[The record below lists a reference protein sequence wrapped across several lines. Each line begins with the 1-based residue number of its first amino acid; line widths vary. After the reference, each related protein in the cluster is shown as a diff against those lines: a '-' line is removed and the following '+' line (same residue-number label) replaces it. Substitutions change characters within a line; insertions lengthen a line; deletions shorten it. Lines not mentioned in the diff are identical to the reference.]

1 MYLAVVQNALLMM
14 RFSSGNSRSDYL
26 DKHGHYLEAD
36 NPVAS
41 LLDTAIFFF
50 GVLQMVSCV
59 IVVCL
64 DALQSGVLSVQE
76 RWEQSEGC
84 TFAEVLKRTR
94 KERGFLLKFVLK
106 TPYDLMRD
114 FQLVFYTFAF
124 LMAVMGLLASQFF
137 FAFHLL
143 DMVNKSTDLQ
153 NVFKSITLNGR
164 SLVLTG
170 LLGATIIWIYAI
182 IGYQFS
188 GHLHF
193 LDESD
198 NEMCTTLLVCWVSA
212 LASGLREGDIGQIME
227 AKRSTDEAWSFTV
240 LYQFTYYIIVITVLL
255 NVIFGRARSSN
266 LRCLS
271 QRALSSRHPWC
282 FFPLF

>member
-1 MYLAVVQNALLMM
+1 
-14 RFSSGNSRSDYL
+14 
-26 DKHGHYLEAD
+26 
-36 NPVAS
+36 
-41 LLDTAIFFF
+41 
-50 GVLQMVSCV
+50 
-59 IVVCL
+59 
-64 DALQSGVLSVQE
+64 
-76 RWEQSEGC
+76 
-84 TFAEVLKRTR
+84 
-94 KERGFLLKFVLK
+94 
-106 TPYDLMRD
+106 MRD